1 MGFNAKKRF
10 VSENLSSFIC
20 QLSYF
25 FLLKERANS
34 YVLRQL
40 NKLLVFFLL
49 FRQVAA
55 GSQNQAGDPAV
66 EGKSPSADQVATKLI
81 RHRWA
86 KHSRHSLEATETPGE
101 IRKNTSGVTINKL

>member
-1 MGFNAKKRF
+1 MELWVSMPKRDLYRKICPHLF
-10 VSENLSSFIC
+10 ASSAI
-20 QLSYF
+20 F

-66 EGKSPSADQVATKLI
+66 EGKSPSADQVAT
-81 RHRWA
+81 
-86 KHSRHSLEATETPGE
+86 
-101 IRKNTSGVTINKL
+101 